1 MSKINLVGQKELIK
15 GLTQKVR
22 SGRLAHS
29 FLVTG
34 PAGSGK
40 LSIAIKFA
48 ELILSVK
55 YLDDDLGLVGC
66 VQRVNSLTHPD
77 LHFVFPVN
85 TNTRIKS
92 KAISKHFAKE
102 WRKSVIENPYITISQ
117 WLKKID
123 ISNKKGNISVNEA
136 EDINKIMSLKS
147 YEGGSKVMIVWLAE
161 KMNAE
166 CANKLLKL
174 IEEPRPKTVFVLL
187 TENPSAILPT
197 IKSRCQI
204 INTSPIESVEISD
217 SLSKDHGADT
227 NTANKIANQCGG
239 DYSVAL
245 SLFKSESVEVDFEG
259 LFIEWVRLAFKVKTN
274 KSVVRDLMAW
284 AEKISKHPKETQKQ
298 FLMFALGLF
307 RKSVLSNYKSV
318 SYDNVFDD
326 KSFDFKKFSPF
337 IHDNN
342 IIELYKE
349 INKSIYELNRNGN
362 SKIIITD
369 LSLKLTRLIHQKPT
383 IIDEY

>member
-15 GLTQKVR
+15 GLAQKVN

-29 FLVTG
+29 FLLTG

-40 LSIAIKFA
+40 LSVAIKFA

-55 YLDDDLGLVGC
+55 YVGDDLGLAGC
-66 VQRVNSLTHPD
+66 AQRVNNLTHPD

-85 TNTRIKS
+85 TNTRIRS
-92 KAISKHFAKE
+92 KATSKHFAKE
-102 WRKSVIENPYITISQ
+102 WRESVIENPYITISQ

-136 EDINKIMSLKS
+136 EDINRIMSLKS

-161 KMNAE
+161 KMNTE

-204 INTSPIESVEISD
+204 INTNPIESGEISD
-217 SLSKDHGADT
+217 SLSKDHGVDT

-245 SLFKSESVEVDFEG
+245 NLFKSESIEVDFEN

-298 FLMFALGLF
+298 FLMFALELF

-318 SYDNVFDD
+318 FYDNSFDD

-349 INKSIYELNRNGN
+349 INRSIYELNRNGN

-383 IIDEY
+383 IIDE

>member
-15 GLTQKVR
+15 ELTQKVD

-29 FLVTG
+29 FLITG

-55 YLDDDLGLVGC
+55 HVDDDLSLAGC
-66 VQRVNSLTHPD
+66 VQRVNNLTHPD

-92 KAISKHFAKE
+92 RATSKHFAKE
-102 WRKSVIENPYITISQ
+102 WRESIIENPYITISQ

-136 EDINKIMSLKS
+136 EDINKVMSLKS
-147 YEGGSKVMIVWLAE
+147 YEGGSKVMIIWLAE
-161 KMNAE
+161 KMNTE

-174 IEEPRPKTVFVLL
+174 IEEPSPKTVFVLL
-187 TENPSAILPT
+187 TENASAILPT

-204 INTSPIESVEISD
+204 INTSPIESGEISS
-217 SLSKDHGADT
+217 SLIKDHGVDT
-227 NTANKIANQCGG
+227 NMANKISNQCGG
-239 DYSVAL
+239 DYSLAL
-245 SLFKSESVEVDFEG
+245 SLFRSDSMQVDFEN
-259 LFIEWVRLAFKVKTN
+259 LFIEWVRLAFKVKMD
-274 KSVVRDLMAW
+274 KSVVKDLMIW
-284 AEKISKHPKETQKQ
+284 AEKISKLPKETQKQ
-298 FLMFALGLF
+298 FLVFSLGLF
-307 RKSVLSNYKSV
+307 RKSMLNNYKSITYG
-318 SYDNVFDD
+318 SAFED
-326 KSFDFKKFSPF
+326 KSFSFKKFSPF

-342 IIELYKE
+342 ILELYKE

-369 LSLKLTRLIHQKPT
+369 LSLKLTRLIHQKST
-383 IIDEY
+383 IIDE